1 MRNILFILFGVLE
14 AFVALGALYGGWN
27 LMTDPS
33 GRSMMMSLDWIK
45 TSPFPDYLVPGIV
58 LFTFNGIGSAFAAV
72 VSFMR
77 VRLGGWLGIFFGG
90 FLFLWICVQVYY
102 TGLAFFLQPLM
113 GAIGLAEL
121 HLGIAVLRMT
131 KNK

>member
-1 MRNILFILFGVLE
+1 MKTVLFIVLGILE
-14 AFVALGALYGGWN
+14 IFVALGALFGGWN

-33 GRSMMMSLDWIK
+33 GKSLQMSLDWIK

-58 LFTFNGIGSAFAAV
+58 LFTVNGIGSAFAAIMA
-72 VSFMR
+72 FMR
-77 VRLGGWLGIFFGG
+77 IRLGAWLGFFFGG

-102 TGLAFFLQPLM
+102 TGLMFFLQPLM

-121 HLGIAVLRMT
+121 HLGILLVRMT
-131 KNK
+131 KTK